1 MNNLRKSYESI
12 KREIENLQENV
23 ITDGIIDIETYCSIP
38 ENLPRILWILK
49 EPNSSENKRWSYSD
63 LLINDR
69 QEWDSSVLSLVFK
82 RIIYTSYGILNQK
95 NYNQIP
101 SIHEKEVYDAIRQ
114 IAYINLKKTPGSS
127 VVKDY
132 NIALAYNNNKE
143 LILKQIEE
151 YQPQILIFGNTM
163 KYLFE
168 DLGIK
173 ESDKTYVDDKTHN
186 TTYYIKD
193 NKLYIHAWHP
203 AARIA
208 SQIYCDEI
216 ISIANKWW
224 KQQMLQKK

>member
-1 MNNLRKSYESI
+1 MNDLRTSYESI
-12 KREIENLQENV
+12 KCEIENLPENA
-23 ITDGIIDIETYCSIP
+23 ITDGIIDIEAYCSIP
-38 ENLPRILWILK
+38 ENHPRILWILK

-69 QEWDSSVLSLVFK
+69 QEWDGSALSLVFK
-82 RIIYTSYGILNQK
+82 RVIYTSYGILNHK
-95 NYNQIP
+95 NYDQIP
-101 SIHEKEVYDAIRQ
+101 SIHQKEVYDAIRQ

-127 VVKDY
+127 VSQDY
-132 NIALAYNNNKE
+132 DIFMAYHNNKS
-143 LILKQIEE
+143 LILRQIEE

-163 KYLFE
+163 KYLFK

-173 ESDKTYVDDKTHN
+173 EADKTYVDDETHN

-203 AARIA
+203 AARIS
-208 SQIYCDEI
+208 SQIYCEEI

-224 KQQMLQKK
+224 EEQMLQKE

>member
-1 MNNLRKSYESI
+1 MNDLRKSYESI
-12 KREIENLQENV
+12 KHEIENLQENA
-23 ITDGIIDIETYCSIP
+23 ITDGIIDIEAYCSIP

-49 EPNSSENKRWSYSD
+49 EPNSSEDKRWSYSD

-69 QEWDSSVLSLVFK
+69 QEWDGSVLSLVFK
-82 RIIYTSYGILNQK
+82 RVIYTSYGILKHK

-101 SIHEKEVYDAIRQ
+101 PIHQKEVYDAVRQ

-127 VVKDY
+127 VANDKD
-132 NIALAYNNNKE
+132 IALAYHNNKE
-143 LILKQIEE
+143 LILRQIDE

-173 ESDKTYVDDKTHN
+173 EADKIYVDDKTHN

-203 AARIA
+203 AARIT

-216 ISIANKWW
+216 ISIARKWW
-224 KQQMLQKK
+224 EEQRNMVL